1 MIRSPANAFV
11 LGDVTMHLAVT
22 GNPIVAQGN
31 FAPPQLNYELQ
42 LSSPSEAARLARQ
55 YEARRH
61 RGLFNVLFADNHVES
76 RKPARVFSRTA
87 TIYRHWNID
96 NQDHLN
102 LVREPLAMQQ
112 P

>member
-1 MIRSPANAFV
+1 MVHSPANAFV

-22 GNPIVAQGN
+22 GNPLVAQGN

-55 YEARRH
+55 FEARRY
-61 RGLFNVLFADNHVES
+61 RGLFNVLFDENHIES
-76 RKPARVFSRTA
+76 RKPARIFSRIA

-102 LVREPLAMQQ
+102 LIREPLAMQQ